1 MSGLDGQGWPTPP
14 ADGECDCAA
23 TGPGEGCPACEMK
36 YKTWECKI
44 VVPMDA
50 KLPEGFDS
58 PPRWAAMGAV
68 ARAGVPVLAC
78 FSGWG
83 GELTATQQ
91 ECVDKDIARRS
102 NAEA

>member
-1 MSGLDGQGWPTPP
+1 
-14 ADGECDCAA
+14 
-23 TGPGEGCPACEMK
+23 MK

-50 KLPEGFDS
+50 TLPEGFDS
-58 PPRWAAMGAV
+58 PPRQAAMDAV

-83 GELTATQQ
+83 GTLTDTEVEVVASTWR
-91 ECVDKDIARRS
+91 VVPTTA
-102 NAEA
+102 

>member
-1 MSGLDGQGWPTPP
+1 
-14 ADGECDCAA
+14 
-23 TGPGEGCPACEMK
+23 MK

-50 KLPEGFDS
+50 TLPEGCDL
-58 PPRWAAMGAV
+58 PPRRAAMDAV

-83 GELTATQQ
+83 GKLTGTQ
-91 ECVDKDIARRS
+91 EEVVDEDMARRS
-102 NAEA
+102 NAEPEPRRACEP